1 MQILITLSPCLSAG
15 NCGKSNT
22 KRRKGQG
29 TQTGLPR
36 VWGNCGKNAKST
48 KPKPSNYRPTM
59 MSRTRKRKSKTRR
72 GGSPPTNEGKP
83 KRVGRKE
90 SRKPKPS
97 NRTAMKTRKSKSKTR
112 RGGAPTNE
120 AKSESWLY
128 TLRNTTYYYMK
139 LIAVF
144 LEKNQKI
151 IISLRSISIAS
162 HPIRICITHMIW
174 SHNMLLK
181 ICFQV
186 PQAPPPPPRSKKE
199 KSTFNLYRLYLY
211 TFIFNKRELK
221 SPPTKFHIHSIHTFI
236 HDVFKSKEKCIPLL
250 RRKKY
255 KGFLYIIS
263 GLVD

>member
-29 TQTGLPR
+29 TQTGLRR
-36 VWGNCGKNAKST
+36 VWGICGKNAKST

-59 MSRTRKRKSKTRR
+59 KSRTRKRKSKTRR
-72 GGSPPTNEGKP
+72 GRSPTNEGKP

-181 ICFQV
+181 FV
-186 PQAPPPPPRSKKE
+186 FKSLKPPPPYEVKKKKVRSIYTVYICIRLF
-199 KSTFNLYRLYLY
+199 STNE
-211 TFIFNKRELK
+211 N
-221 SPPTKFHIHSIHTFI
+221 SSPPPTKFHIHSIHTFI
-236 HDVFKSKEKCIPLL
+236 HDVFKSKEKCIPL